1 VPRQYLA
8 FSGVSVTF
16 SYVDPG
22 YVGIAGFANHLNA
35 YTPLFGSLP
44 CFRFLYIANSAAN
57 FKRAEERISALIQ
70 ASFWADVS
78 TEVLRYFRLR
88 KAWEMKR
95 YGLFSNDE
103 IGWLNEAT
111 RRFDGERF
119 EGFYTSWLSGSS
131 GDEAIRRELAQVN
144 PAKQV
149 QFGTCL
155 VNTSRSGHR
164 FAQKHLQSASA
175 PHFRAGDSAL
185 QPSTEANVAESRELT
200 RKEEPRRDA
209 AKFG

>member
-1 VPRQYLA
+1 MPRQYLA

-119 EGFYTSWLSGSS
+119 EDLYTAWLSGNS
-131 GDEAIRRELAQVN
+131 GDDAVRGEFTQVN
-144 PAKQV
+144 PAKHV
-149 QFGTCL
+149 QFATCL

-164 FAQKHLQSASA
+164 SAQKRLKSTSA
-175 PHFRAGDSAL
+175 PHFRAGDTSL
-185 QPSTEANVAESRELT
+185 QRRMEGNAAESKELT
-200 RKEEPRRDA
+200 RKEEARRDA